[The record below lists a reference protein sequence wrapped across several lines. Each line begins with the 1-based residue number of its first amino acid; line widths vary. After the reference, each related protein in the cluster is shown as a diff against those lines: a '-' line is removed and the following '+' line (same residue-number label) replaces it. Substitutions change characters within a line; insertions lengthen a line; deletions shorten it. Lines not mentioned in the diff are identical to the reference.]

1 MIAPHRLAGLLCAA
15 VAGAVLLT
23 ALGSE
28 WWAGLVPCALCLL
41 ERDPYRLTIVLGLLA
56 AALPAFAARPLFVLI
71 ALVMLGGF
79 GLGVVHVGVEQGFWP
94 SPLPECAA
102 PHITGTTIAQ
112 RLAQMPAHPSKPCD
126 SPTYLI
132 PFLPL
137 SMAAMNML
145 LGLAFAVAALIFVVR
160 APRPLSERSLA

>member
-1 MIAPHRLAGLLCAA
+1 MTHRLAGLTCAI
-15 VAGAVLLT
+15 VAAAALLA

-28 WWAGLVPCALCLL
+28 WWGGLVPCALCLL
-41 ERDPYRLTIVLGLLA
+41 ERDPYRVVIVLGLLT
-56 AALPAFAARPLFVLI
+56 AALPAYAARPMFVLI

-79 GLGVVHVGVEQGFWP
+79 GLGVTHVGVEQDWWP

-102 PHITGTTIAQ
+102 PHITGTTMAQ
-112 RLAQMPAHPSKPCD
+112 RLAEMPAHPAKPCD

-132 PFLPL
+132 PFLPI

-145 LGLAFAVAALIFVVR
+145 LGLVFVVAAIMFVVR
-160 APRPLSERSLA
+160 APGPLSERSLA